1 MNYYRHHLGDYDAAT
16 AHLSV
21 IEDGA
26 YSRLIRL
33 YYRTEKPLPAD
44 IMQVCRLVRAQSK
57 AEREAVDA
65 MLREFFDLRQDGW
78 HQERC
83 DEEIEAAREEGEEN
97 AARKENERERQ
108 RRHRQRRKELFA
120 ALRMHGSIP
129 KWDSTIEQLE
139 AQLSRFESRDN
150 NAPVTRDE
158 SVTDTDQ
165 QRLSISHKPI
175 ANSQE
180 KDLTPPTPLADAKG
194 ANGRRKRKPATPC
207 PESIEIT
214 DEMYDWANG
223 KGLDDATVTSETE
236 EMLAYH
242 AAKGN
247 EWADWKRAWQTWM
260 LRAVKYRSE
269 RMKRVN

>member
-44 IMQVCRLVRAQSK
+44 IPQVCRLVRAQSK

-78 HQERC
+78 HQKRC
-83 DEEIEAAREEGEEN
+83 DEELLAYQAKAEKNRENGRGGGRPKKKETETVIETHANGNPEITQMVSEN
-97 AARKENERERQ
+97 N
-108 RRHRQRRKELFA
+108 L
-120 ALRMHGSIP
+120 
-129 KWDSTIEQLE
+129 
-139 AQLSRFESRDN
+139 
-150 NAPVTRDE
+150 
-158 SVTDTDQ
+158 
-165 QRLSISHKPI
+165 SHKPI

>member
-44 IMQVCRLVRAQSK
+44 IPQVCRLVRAQSK

-78 HQERC
+78 HQKRC
-83 DEEIEAAREEGEEN
+83 DEELVAYQAKAEKNRENGKGGGRPKKKETETVIETHTNGNPEITQMVSEN
-97 AARKENERERQ
+97 N
-108 RRHRQRRKELFA
+108 L
-120 ALRMHGSIP
+120 
-129 KWDSTIEQLE
+129 
-139 AQLSRFESRDN
+139 
-150 NAPVTRDE
+150 
-158 SVTDTDQ
+158 
-165 QRLSISHKPI
+165 SHKPI

-194 ANGRRKRKPATPC
+194 AKLNGHGKRKRRMTTPC
-207 PESIEIT
+207 PKEIEIT

-223 KGLDDATVTSETE
+223 KGLTDEQVAHESEA
-236 EMLAYH
+236 MISYH
-242 AAKGN
+242 TAKGS
-247 EWADWKRAWQTWM
+247 EWVNWQAAWKTWM
-260 LRAVKYRSE
+260 LNAVKFAKARQ
-269 RMKRVN
+269 